1 MDKEV
6 YRRIRSSYRRIRRYY
21 RRNMCLFWKK
31 IYDRGGREGGT
42 EVRELDKGAMF
53 PKHNIA
59 GDTKTMRDRIITPI
73 PLLSFA
79 IAKKT
84 TKP

>member
-1 MDKEV
+1 MK
-6 YRRIRSSYRRIRRYY
+6 
-21 RRNMCLFWKK
+21 
-31 IYDRGGREGGT
+31 
-42 EVRELDKGAMF
+42 ELDKGAMF
-53 PKHNIA
+53 PKYNTA

-84 TKP
+84 KKPSPRLKFVMLMWLKKNKTSRTEGAKVVIIWK

>member
-1 MDKEV
+1 M
-6 YRRIRSSYRRIRRYY
+6 
-21 RRNMCLFWKK
+21 
-31 IYDRGGREGGT
+31 
-42 EVRELDKGAMF
+42 RELDKGAMF
-53 PKHNIA
+53 PKDNIA

-84 TKP
+84 TKPRTRLKFVMLIRLKKNETGRIERAKVVIVWK

>member
-1 MDKEV
+1 M
-6 YRRIRSSYRRIRRYY
+6 
-21 RRNMCLFWKK
+21 
-31 IYDRGGREGGT
+31 
-42 EVRELDKGAMF
+42 RELDKGAMF
-53 PKHNIA
+53 PKYNIA
-59 GDTKTMRDRIITPI
+59 RDMKAMRDRIITLI

>member
-1 MDKEV
+1 M
-6 YRRIRSSYRRIRRYY
+6 
-21 RRNMCLFWKK
+21 
-31 IYDRGGREGGT
+31 
-42 EVRELDKGAMF
+42 RELDKGVMF
-53 PKHNIA
+53 PKDNIA

-84 TKP
+84 TKSRMRLKFVMLMRLKKNETGRIERAKVVIVWK